1 VSLFSFLKSLFGN
14 KSGSS
19 SGASSWMGEQT
30 RRTSQFE
37 RDNGSW
43 VVNKIKAHNGLA
55 FSWES
60 GGDEAF
66 VTFADFSAD
75 DEDKFQLMEEY
86 IVNKLDIPD
95 AGEFNMTGQGNMYIE
110 DKFVKAKYSSV
121 IKEVVDFNEETETE
135 VYGEEEEDSG
145 DRKLFEIR

>member
-1 VSLFSFLKSLFGN
+1 
-14 KSGSS
+14 
-19 SGASSWMGEQT
+19 MREQT
-30 RRTSQFE
+30 LRSSQFE

-43 VVNKIKAHNGLA
+43 VVDKIKAHNGLA

-86 IVNKLDIPD
+86 IVNKLEIRD
-95 AGEFNMTGQGNMYIE
+95 AGEFSMTGQGSMYIE
-110 DKFVKAKYSSV
+110 GRFVKAKYSSV

-135 VYGEEEEDSG
+135 VYGVAEEDSG
-145 DRKLFEIR
+145 DRKLFEIK